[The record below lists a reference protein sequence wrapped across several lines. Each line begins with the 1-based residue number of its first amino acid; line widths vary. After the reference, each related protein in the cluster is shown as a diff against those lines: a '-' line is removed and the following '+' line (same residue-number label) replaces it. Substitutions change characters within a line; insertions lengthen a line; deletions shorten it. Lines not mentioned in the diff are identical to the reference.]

1 MNLKKI
7 MKMVTLIM
15 MLMLFL
21 TGCQK
26 SDDKKPAVIT
36 DKSDSELVANPALSR
51 SGALVVAT
59 DDIDIAFNPLFAST
73 DEEKWVEDL
82 VFDGLF
88 FVDKEGKLSSSLA
101 ESFEKTSDGLEVI
114 VSLKEGITFHDGTAL
129 THDDILFTYE
139 VLLNEKYNGTYQS
152 YVTGLK
158 SVEIDEN
165 DRIHF
170 YFNESLIEN
179 DRLLTVPI
187 LSKSY
192 YAYTLWDSFE
202 KTMKFPM
209 GTGPF
214 KFETYTQDE
223 SIVLIKYTPHW
234 DDQSKLSGIVLRE
247 MSSEEAKLAF
257 SQGKIDL
264 MKMPLSKSMANDIK
278 ELGFGNIL
286 AQNGSALTMI
296 GMNINHE
303 ALSNE
308 EVRKAL
314 LYALNR
320 DQYVID
326 EWQGYATVLP
336 LVVTGIE
343 EYKLLENE
351 IIPYPYDIAKA
362 KQILDEQG
370 WTLHDEQG
378 IREKNGIQ
386 LAFDWLVFSEVDW
399 SYNLANYAQSQ
410 WQKLGIKANIEF
422 VDYETLLAR
431 LRSDDV
437 PDMWNIGWQMS
448 YYTNP
453 DRLFGS
459 EEDNF
464 TGYVNPEALEL
475 FQIID
480 QSQSNFDKE
489 SAYQKWHLLQQN
501 DVPYL
506 PIARLKTVWA
516 YNSRVK
522 NLSLN
527 EFASWTQ
534 SAKSIEVE
542 VLQ

>member
-1 MNLKKI
+1 MNFKKI
-7 MKMVTLIM
+7 MKMISLIM
-15 MLMLFL
+15 ILMLFL
-21 TGCQK
+21 VGCQK
-26 SDDKKPAVIT
+26 SDDKKSAVIT
-36 DKSDSELVANPALSR
+36 GKSDSELVANPALSR

-59 DDIDIAFNPLFAST
+59 DDIDVAFNPLFAST

-88 FVDKEGKLSSSLA
+88 FVDKEGKLSPSLA
-101 ESFEKTSDGLEVI
+101 DTFETSTDGLEII

-129 THDDILFTYE
+129 TQDDILFTYE
-139 VLLNEKYNGTYQS
+139 ILLNEKYNGTYKS
-152 YVTGLK
+152 DVSGLK

-165 DRIHF
+165 NRVHF

-179 DRLLTVPI
+179 NRLMTVPI

-192 YAYTLWDSFE
+192 YAFTMWDSFE

-264 MKMPLSKSMANDIK
+264 MKMPPSKSMANDIK
-278 ELGFGNIL
+278 ELGFGNII
-286 AQNGSALTMI
+286 AQNESALAMI

-303 ALSNE
+303 PLSSR

-320 DQYVID
+320 DQFIID

-336 LVVTGIE
+336 LVVAGLD
-343 EYKLLENE
+343 EYKLMENE
-351 IIPYPYDIAKA
+351 MISYPYDLEKA

-370 WTLHDEQG
+370 WVLHEDQG
-378 IREKNGIQ
+378 IREKNGVQ
-386 LAFDWLVFSEVDW
+386 LTFDWLVFSEVNW
-399 SYNLANYAQSQ
+399 SYNLANYAQAQ

-431 LRSDDV
+431 LNSDDV

-459 EEDNF
+459 EEDND
-464 TGYVNPEALEL
+464 TGYVNPEAIEL
-475 FQIID
+475 FKTVD

-489 SAYQKWHLLQQN
+489 SAYQKWHLLQQD

-522 NLSLN
+522 NLSFN

-534 SAKSIEVE
+534 SAKAIEVE

>member
-1 MNLKKI
+1 
-7 MKMVTLIM
+7 MKMVSLIM
-15 MLMLFL
+15 ILILFL
-21 TGCQK
+21 AGCQK
-26 SDDKKPAVIT
+26 SADKKPAVLT
-36 DKSDSELVANPALSR
+36 EKSDSELVSNPALSR

-59 DDIDIAFNPLFAST
+59 DDIDIVFNPLYAST

-88 FVDKEGKLSSSLA
+88 FMDKEGKLSPSLA
-101 ESFEKTSDGLEVI
+101 DNFEKSTDGLEVI

-129 THDDILFTYE
+129 THDDILFTYDI
-139 VLLNEKYNGTYQS
+139 LLNEKYNGSYKS

-158 SVEIDEN
+158 SVDIDEN
-165 DRIHF
+165 GRVHF
-170 YFNESLIEN
+170 YFYESLLEN

-192 YAYTLWDSFE
+192 YTFTLWDSFE

-214 KFETYTQDE
+214 KFETYTQNE

-247 MSSEEAKLAF
+247 MNSEEAKLAF

-264 MKMPLSKSMANDIK
+264 MKMPFSKSMANDIK
-278 ELGFGNIL
+278 ELGFGNIIT
-286 AQNGSALTMI
+286 QNGSALTMI
-296 GMNINHE
+296 GVNTNHE
-303 ALSNE
+303 ALSSS

-320 DQYVID
+320 EQFIID
-326 EWQGYATVLP
+326 EWQGYATVMP
-336 LVVTGIE
+336 LVATSLE
-343 EYKLLENE
+343 EYKRMESE
-351 IIPYPYDIAKA
+351 MMPYPYDLEKA

-370 WTLHDEQG
+370 WTLHDDQG
-378 IREKNGIQ
+378 IREKNGVQ
-386 LAFDWLVFSEVDW
+386 LTFDWLVFSEVDW
-399 SYNLANYAQSQ
+399 SYNLANYAQIQ
-410 WQKLGIKANIEF
+410 WQKLGIKANIEY
-422 VDYETLLAR
+422 VDYETLITR
-431 LRSDDV
+431 LKSDDV

-464 TGYVNPEALEL
+464 TGYLSTEALEL

-480 QSQSNFDKE
+480 QSQSLFDKE
-489 SAYQKWHLLQQN
+489 SAYQKWHLLQK
-501 DVPYL
+501 DVVPYL
-506 PIARLKTVWA
+506 PISRLKTVWA

-527 EFASWTQ
+527 DFGSWTQ